1 MNHQFLKNLNIYFHY
16 LPLVGLLISIFLFL
30 LYFVIFKVIAHPFVV
45 SAYCLLPLVVFSI
58 MSLFYKWLIHRFS
71 K

>member
-1 MNHQFLKNLNIYFHY
+1 MYFHY

-30 LYFVIFKVIAHPFVV
+30 LYFVIFKVTAHPLVV
-45 SAYCLLPLVVFSI
+45 TAYCLLPLVVFSL
-58 MSLFYKWLIHRFS
+58 MSLLYKWLIHRFN